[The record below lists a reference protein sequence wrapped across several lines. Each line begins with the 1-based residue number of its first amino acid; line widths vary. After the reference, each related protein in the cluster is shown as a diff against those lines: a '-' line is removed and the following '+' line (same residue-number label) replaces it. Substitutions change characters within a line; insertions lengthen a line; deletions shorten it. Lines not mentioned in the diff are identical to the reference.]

1 MPDQDIWSQWLLER
15 RFGGN
20 QQTLQ
25 DALENYLYPIRN
37 RILDHAGLNAGE
49 TLLDVGCGD
58 GLVAFGALQQVPEL
72 QVIFCDVSADL
83 LEVCR
88 TIAAEMGVQERCSF
102 VKAPAEDLQGV
113 GDSSVD
119 VVTTR
124 AVLIYTTQKQAALQE
139 FFRVLKPGGRI
150 SLFEPVNRFGYPE
163 QPNRFAGYDVH
174 PVMDLA
180 QRVREV
186 IYRPEVNF
194 SMIDFDERDL
204 LLHAEQ
210 AGFTEL
216 HLEYRA
222 DIQRQPGTSDWETFI
237 RTAPNPRSPTFGEAI
252 KQALTADEAKRFI
265 AHLRPE
271 VDANRSLRRMAEMHL
286 WGVKGG

>member
-1 MPDQDIWSQWLLER
+1 MAEQDIWSRWLLER

-20 QQTLQ
+20 QQAHQ

-37 RILDHAGLNAGE
+37 RILDRAGLREGE

-58 GLVAFGALQQVPEL
+58 GLVAFGALQRIPGTRI
-72 QVIFCDVSADL
+72 IFCDVSTDL

-88 TIAAEMGVQERCSF
+88 TIAAEMGALERCRF
-102 VKAPAEDLQGV
+102 VQAPAEELQGV
-113 GDSSVD
+113 DDASVNA
-119 VVTTR
+119 VTTR
-124 AVLIYTTQKQAALQE
+124 AVLIFTTQKQEALRE

-150 SLFEPVNRFGYPE
+150 SLFEPINHFGYPE
-163 QPNRFAGYDVH
+163 PHGRFAGYDVT

-180 QRVREV
+180 QPVMALFE
-186 IYRPEVNF
+186 RPEIN

-204 LLHAEQ
+204 LAYAEQ

-222 DIQRQPGTSDWETFI
+222 DIQRLPGTGDWETFV
-237 RTAPNPRSPTFGEAI
+237 RTAPNPRSPTIGEAI
-252 KQALTADEAKRFI
+252 KQALLPEQARRFS
-265 AHLRPE
+265 AHLRQE
-271 VDANRSLRRMAEMHL
+271 VEANRSLQRMAEAHL
-286 WGVKGG
+286 WGVKGA